1 MKPLCILSLM
11 ISACFVQAQVRISP
25 QAIHF
30 GTFTRDTEPVVDIL
44 VENLSGQR
52 DFLLRHTFSHEYDV
66 RISSSEMQP
75 GGIIVIRI
83 RFNPRKNG
91 PFEDRIQLYF
101 ANSPTPLILPVTAL
115 VQYVNPNGDTACPDF
130 SQRQPECCASNLF
143 LVEVLDDDTGLPVPK
158 ALVRLEENGYLQLRL
173 LTNNQGQVS
182 QEARIAFFEISA
194 EKSGYH
200 PASLKS
206 YINSRHNRFVLR
218 LRRDPSFNPMTDGLY
233 IPPDTTAEAE
243 QAPELLP
250 EDQYAANNVVFLL
263 DISGSMSVG
272 DKMDLMRKALG
283 DLTEILRP
291 MDQLTLVSYADEARV
306 LMTTRSGADKDE
318 ILTVVK
324 DLQAGGKTSGTKGF
338 RRSYEILRK
347 TFVPGGNNQLIVITD
362 GAFNPEDQADIRKL
376 VYRSASRQ
384 FRTSTVAIRGGAFA
398 STKLSEL
405 AELGNGSFLSLDS
418 LDIAGDLLIGEL
430 RKQSRK

>member
-1 MKPLCILSLM
+1 
-11 ISACFVQAQVRISP
+11 
-25 QAIHF
+25 
-30 GTFTRDTEPVVDIL
+30 
-44 VENLSGQR
+44 
-52 DFLLRHTFSHEYDV
+52 
-66 RISSSEMQP
+66 
-75 GGIIVIRI
+75 
-83 RFNPRKNG
+83 
-91 PFEDRIQLYF
+91 
-101 ANSPTPLILPVTAL
+101 
-115 VQYVNPNGDTACPDF
+115 
-130 SQRQPECCASNLF
+130 
-143 LVEVLDDDTGLPVPK
+143 
-158 ALVRLEENGYLQLRL
+158 
-173 LTNNQGQVS
+173 
-182 QEARIAFFEISA
+182 
-194 EKSGYH
+194 
-200 PASLKS
+200 
-206 YINSRHNRFVLR
+206 
-218 LRRDPSFNPMTDGLY
+218 
-233 IPPDTTAEAE
+233 
-243 QAPELLP
+243 
-250 EDQYAANNVVFLL
+250 
-263 DISGSMSVG
+263 
-272 DKMDLMRKALG
+272 MDLMRKALG

-384 FRTSTVAIRGGAFA
+384 FRTSTVAIRGSAFA

-418 LDIAGDLLIGEL
+418 LDVAGDLLIGEL